1 MDIIFTGR
9 HEYIESKAKSYVEK
23 KLERTIRNIPKVTSV
38 HVIIDSER
46 FNHKV
51 EIIVHVNHQKI
62 RAADKSEDLMA
73 SIDLVLD
80 KLSRQ
85 LKKLKDKLQAHRKRV
100 RLSTLEERAEAS
112 RPVVDKDDDE
122 EKPQLVRTRKF
133 APKPMDANEAM
144 MQLKL
149 SDDAFL
155 VFFNAETNRVSVV
168 YKMKDGHFGLIEP

>member
-9 HEYIESKAKSYVEK
+9 HEYVDSNAKSYVEK

-51 EIIVHVNHQKI
+51 EIVVHVNHQRL

-85 LKKLKDKLQAHRKRV
+85 LKKYKDKLQAHRKRV
-100 RLSTLEERAEAS
+100 RLSTLEKRAEES
-112 RPVVDKDDDE
+112 RPVVDEDDE
-122 EKPQLVRTRKF
+122 EKPQLIRTRKF
-133 APKPMDANEAM
+133 APKPMDSNEAM

-149 SDDAFL
+149 SDDSFL

>member
-1 MDIIFTGR
+1 MEIIFTGR
-9 HEYIESKAKSYVEK
+9 HEYVDSKAKSYVEK

-51 EIIVHVNHQKI
+51 EVVVHVNHQRL

-85 LKKLKDKLQAHRKRV
+85 LKKYKDKLQAHRKRV
-100 RLSTLEERAEAS
+100 RLSTLEKQVEES
-112 RPVVDKDDDE
+112 RPVVDEDEE
-122 EKPQLVRTRKF
+122 EKPQLIRTRKF

-168 YKMKDGHFGLIEP
+168 YKMKDEHFGLIEP